1 MPDIEGLD
9 ELLKK
14 LDQLPL
20 TVARKLAVSALK
32 KGAEPI
38 RVEAGAL
45 APRSDDPPHLADTM
59 ITVISDA
66 TATGATAR
74 VGPSKKGFYGLF
86 QELGTIYASKQPF
99 LLPAYS
105 AKLGEAVE
113 IIGTELG
120 EGIERETR

>member
-20 TVARKLAVSALK
+20 SAAKLYIARALR

-38 RVEAGAL
+38 REEAANR
-45 APRSDDPPHLADTM
+45 APRGDGAPHLADTM
-59 ITVISDA
+59 ITVISEQ

-74 VGPSKKGFYGLF
+74 VGPSKRGFYGLF
-86 QELGTIYASKQPF
+86 QEIGTSHHRAQPF
-99 LLPAYS
+99 LLPAYY
-105 AKLGEAVE
+105 AKVDEAVT
-113 IIGTELG
+113 IIGKELS
-120 EGIERETR
+120 ESIEKEMR

>member
-20 TVARKLAVSALK
+20 TAAKLYVARALR
-32 KGAEPI
+32 KGAEPV
-38 RVEAGAL
+38 RVEAGSR
-45 APRSDDPPHLADTM
+45 APRGDDPPHLADTM
-59 ITVISDA
+59 ITVVSEQ

-86 QELGTIYASKQPF
+86 QEIGTSHHRAQPF
-99 LLPAYS
+99 LLPAYY
-105 AKLGEAVE
+105 ARVDEAVE
-113 IIGTELG
+113 IIGKEIG
-120 EGIERETR
+120 DSIEKEMG